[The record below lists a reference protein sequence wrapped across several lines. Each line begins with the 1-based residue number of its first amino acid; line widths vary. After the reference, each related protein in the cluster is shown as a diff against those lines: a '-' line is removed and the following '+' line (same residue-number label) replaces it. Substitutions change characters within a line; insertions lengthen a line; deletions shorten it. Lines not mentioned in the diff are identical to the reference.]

1 MTDRDRTFMELA
13 LRLGRRTMGATGA
26 NPAVGC
32 VLVRDDAS
40 VPLII
45 ARGWTGVGGRPHAE
59 ARALDAAGA
68 AARGA
73 TAYVT
78 LEPCAHHGGTPP
90 CASALVAAGV
100 ARAVV
105 AIEDPDPR
113 VSGRGFAMLREAG
126 IAVDVGL
133 CAEAAR
139 HDLAGFLSRVATG
152 RPHVTLKLAV
162 SRDDKIALSARAPTL
177 ITGAEARARSHLL
190 RAASDA
196 ILVGIGTALADDPEL
211 TCRLPGL
218 EDRSPLRVVLDG
230 QLQLDPASRLAASA
244 SQVPALVFCDA
255 SASSAREAALAAAGV
270 ETVRLADR
278 GADRRDLGEMLTCL
292 GRRGIARLLVEGGA
306 TVAAAFV
313 EHDLADEIIVF
324 RAPRTLGANAVDAL
338 AGVGLAD
345 VLADGRFALWRTREC
360 GEDVML
366 HYRRADRGSCSQ
378 E

>member
-32 VLVRDDAS
+32 VLVRDDGPAP
-40 VPLII
+40 VIV
-45 ARGWTGVGGRPHAE
+45 ARGWTGAGGRPHAE

-100 ARAVV
+100 SRAVV

-113 VSGRGFAMLREAG
+113 VSGRGFAILREAG
-126 IAVDVGL
+126 VAVDVGL

-139 HDLAGFLSRVATG
+139 HDLAGFLSRVGTG

-162 SRDDKIALSARAPTL
+162 SRDDKIALSARAPTP
-177 ITGAEARARSHLL
+177 ITGAEALARSHLL

-196 ILVGIGTALADDPEL
+196 ILVGIGTALADDPDL

-230 QLQLDPASRLAASA
+230 ELQLDPASRLAASA
-244 SQVPALVFCDA
+244 AQVPVLVFCDA
-255 SASSAREAALAAAGV
+255 AASRAREAALAAAGV

-278 GADRRDLGEMLTCL
+278 RDIGAMLACL
-292 GRRGIARLLVEGGA
+292 GGRAISRLLVEGGA

-313 EHDLADEIIVF
+313 ERDLVDEIIVF
-324 RAPRTLGANAVDAL
+324 RAPRMLGANAVDAL
-338 AGVGLAD
+338 AGMGLAD